1 MASPQIFNFGDL
13 KFMFKWEND
22 NLQNNIQGPTM
33 QGPRYINPLSSI
45 LDIYTS
51 EHGQNNCDMNY
62 ALGNMHHKYETWGIH
77 SCFSYLDEVYTNDR
91 MFIL

>member
-1 MASPQIFNFGDL
+1 MR
-13 KFMFKWEND
+13 ND

-45 LDIYTS
+45 LNIYIGG
-51 EHGQNNCDMNY
+51 HGQSNCEMNY
-62 ALGNMHHKYETWGIH
+62 ALGNMNHKYETWGIH
-77 SCFSYLDEVYTNDR
+77 SCFSYVYEVYTNDR

>member
-1 MASPQIFNFGDL
+1 ML
-13 KFMFKWEND
+13 KWEND
-22 NLQNNIQGPTM
+22 NLQNNIQGLTM

-45 LDIYTS
+45 LDIYTGGHDQS
-51 EHGQNNCDMNY
+51 NCEMNY